1 MRITWLGQAGLLLKT
16 SEVSVLIDPYF
27 SDSVEKVNPKSYRRT
42 PVKEELFA
50 LEPDVLLF
58 THDHLD
64 HYDPESAEIFL
75 AEGRRKKTV
84 LCPTSV
90 WSRVRK
96 MGGEHNYVLFD
107 RGTEWTE
114 GDLCFSAVMAAH
126 SDPHAIGVVIEDL
139 DENKIY
145 YVTGDTLYNGEIFA
159 DLPADIDVVF
169 LPINGVGN
177 NMNAT
182 DAARLAGKCGARFAV
197 PYHVGMFDE
206 KTADIFDAE
215 NKLALEIYKETE
227 IKI

>member
-1 MRITWLGQAGLLLKT
+1 MKVTWLGQAGLLFDTGKT
-16 SEVSVLIDPYF
+16 KVMIDPYF

-64 HYDPESAEIFL
+64 HYDPESAEVFL
-75 AEGRRKKTV
+75 AKGRRKKTV

-107 RGTEWTE
+107 SGTEWTE
-114 GDLCFSAVMAAH
+114 RDLCFSAVMAAH
-126 SDPHAIGVVIEDL
+126 SDPHAIGVVMEAEDGRRF
-139 DENKIY
+139 
-145 YVTGDTLYNGEIFA
+145 YVTGDTLYHREIFPL
-159 DLPADIDVVF
+159 LPAAIDTVF
-169 LPINGVGN
+169 LPVNGMGN

-182 DAARLAGKCGARFAV
+182 DALRFFKATGAKRAV
-197 PYHVGMFDE
+197 PIHVGMFDE
-206 KTADIFDAE
+206 YTPEIFESEAR
-215 NKLALEIYKETE
+215 LLLEVYREKE
-227 IKI
+227 I

>member
-1 MRITWLGQAGLLLKT
+1 MKVTWLGQAGLLFDTGKT
-16 SEVSVLIDPYF
+16 KVMIDPYF

-126 SDPHAIGVVIEDL
+126 SDPHAIGVVMEAEDGRHFS
-139 DENKIY
+139 
-145 YVTGDTLYNGEIFA
+145 VTGDTRYHREIFSL
-159 DLPADIDVVF
+159 LPAAIDTVF
-169 LPINGVGN
+169 LPVNGVGN

-182 DAARLAGKCGARFAV
+182 DALRFFKATGAKRAV
-197 PYHVGMFDE
+197 PIHVGMFDE
-206 KTADIFDAE
+206 YTPEIFESEAR
-215 NKLALEIYKETE
+215 LLLEVYREKE
-227 IKI
+227 I

>member
-1 MRITWLGQAGLLLKT
+1 MKVTWLGQAGLLFDTGKT
-16 SEVSVLIDPYF
+16 KVMIDPYF

-126 SDPHAIGVVIEDL
+126 SDPHAIGVVMEAEDGRRF
-139 DENKIY
+139 
-145 YVTGDTLYNGEIFA
+145 YVTGDTLYHREIFPL
-159 DLPADIDVVF
+159 LPAAIDTVF
-169 LPINGVGN
+169 LPVNGVGN

-182 DAARLAGKCGARFAV
+182 DALRFFKATGAKRAV
-197 PYHVGMFDE
+197 PIHVGMFDE
-206 KTADIFDAE
+206 YTPEIFESEDR
-215 NKLALEIYKETE
+215 LVLEVYREKE
-227 IKI
+227 I

>member
-1 MRITWLGQAGLLLKT
+1 MKVTWLGQAGLLFDTGKT
-16 SEVSVLIDPYF
+16 KVMIDPYF

-126 SDPHAIGVVIEDL
+126 SDPHAIGVVMEAEDGRRF
-139 DENKIY
+139 
-145 YVTGDTLYNGEIFA
+145 YVTGDTLYHREIFPL
-159 DLPADIDVVF
+159 LPAAIDTVF
-169 LPINGVGN
+169 LPVNGVGN
-177 NMNAT
+177 NMFAT
-182 DAARLAGKCGARFAV
+182 DALRFFKATGAKRAV
-197 PYHVGMFDE
+197 PIHVGMFDE
-206 KTADIFDAE
+206 YTPEIFESEDR
-215 NKLALEIYKETE
+215 LVLEVYREKE
-227 IKI
+227 I